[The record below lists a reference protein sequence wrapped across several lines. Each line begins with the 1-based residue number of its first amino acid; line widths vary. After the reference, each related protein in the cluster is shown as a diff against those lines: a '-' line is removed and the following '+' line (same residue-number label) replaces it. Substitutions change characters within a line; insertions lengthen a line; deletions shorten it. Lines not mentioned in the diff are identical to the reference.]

1 MCVVTWKGAC
11 APGTEWKTYCH
22 WRRRPAADRVERAR
36 VAALKEPRFFR
47 RCVRCGEL
55 NNAGHM
61 HDREICQSCAERFF
75 GVVY

>member
-1 MCVVTWKGAC
+1 
-11 APGTEWKTYCH
+11 
-22 WRRRPAADRVERAR
+22 VERAR